1 MEHFLIQYGLIFITI
16 TINFWKLYDISE
28 KMKEAKENRDKLWV
42 KYDELQSKQN
52 DICEFQAE
60 LRTDIKYI
68 KEKLDSL
75 ISKG

>member
-1 MEHFLIQYGLIFITI
+1 
-16 TINFWKLYDISE
+16 
-28 KMKEAKENRDKLWV
+28 MKEAKENRDKLWV